1 MQRAIVFVETN
12 MTTGR
17 LFVRKCHEL
26 GVCAVVL
33 AKSPENFPYLRQ
45 DGVPTYQVD
54 TRSLEQVRAVID
66 GLPYEIVGIW
76 SSGDWG
82 IYQTAVLS
90 RERGL
95 PSLPPEAVRICRD
108 KVLQRRVL
116 RDAGLDD
123 VNAWCVTSADELGG
137 VIADLPL
144 PLVLKPASASG
155 SIGAKR
161 CETAHELLEHCKFLD
176 AQSLDWVRERRYVL
190 EEYIDGPQYSVEV
203 FNGSAIAVV
212 RQHYGPP
219 PHFVASGHDFP
230 GTEDDG
236 IAAALAQYA
245 SAVARQ
251 LGLDWGP
258 CHIEVRYDTARRV
271 PRLVEANPRLVGAYV
286 PELLRH
292 AAGVD
297 LVDLSIRNLLEP
309 VGVPQVTPTVR
320 AVMRFLVN
328 DREGRFLRVD
338 GADDAAL
345 EAGVR
350 DVAVYPLAGAA
361 LKREGDFRARIGH
374 VIATGSTI
382 AAAEA
387 AAQRALS
394 RLEPVLG

>member
-45 DGVPTYQVD
+45 DAVPTYQVD

-66 GLPYEIVGIW
+66 QLPYEIVGIW

-82 IYQTAVLS
+82 IHQAAVLS
-90 RERGL
+90 QERGL
-95 PSLPPEAVRICRD
+95 PSLPPDAVRICRD
-108 KVLQRRVL
+108 KVLQRQVL
-116 RDAGLDD
+116 REAGLDD
-123 VNAWCVTSADELGG
+123 VNAWCVTCADDL
-137 VIADLPL
+137 ADLLAELPL
-144 PLVLKPASASG
+144 PVVLKPASASG

-161 CETAHELLEHCKFLD
+161 CETAQEVLEHCKFLD

-190 EEYIDGPQYSVEV
+190 EEYIDGPQYSVEI
-203 FNGSAIAVV
+203 FNGCPIAVV

-230 GTEDDG
+230 GTEDDA

-245 SAVARQ
+245 AAVARR

-258 CHIEVRYDTARRV
+258 CHIELRYDVARRV

-292 AAGVD
+292 AGGVD

-309 VGVPQVTPTVR
+309 MGVPQVTPAAS

-328 DREGRFLRVD
+328 DREGRFVRVD
-338 GADDAAL
+338 GADAAAL
-345 EAGVR
+345 GTGVR
-350 DVAVYPLAGAA
+350 DVAIYPLAGAA

-374 VIATGSTI
+374 VIATGTTL
-382 AAAEA
+382 AAAEV
-387 AAQRALS
+387 AAQDALS
-394 RLEPVLG
+394 QLEPVLE

>member
-1 MQRAIVFVETN
+1 MQQAIVFVETN

-26 GVCAVVL
+26 GVCPVVL
-33 AKSPENFPYLRQ
+33 VKNPENFPYLHQ
-45 DGVPTYQVD
+45 DSVPTYQVD
-54 TRSLEQVRAVID
+54 TRSLDQIRAVID
-66 GLPYEIVGIW
+66 ALPYEIIGIW

-108 KVLQRRVL
+108 KVLQRQVL

-123 VNAWCVTSADELGG
+123 VNAWCVTSTNELTSLTEQ
-137 VIADLPL
+137 LPF

-161 CETAHELLEHCKFLD
+161 CETAHELLEHSMFLD

-190 EEYIDGPQYSVEV
+190 EEYIDGPQYSVEL
-203 FNGSAIAVV
+203 FNGSVIAIV

-219 PHFVASGHDFP
+219 PHFVACGHDFP
-230 GTEDDG
+230 GTEDERIG
-236 IAAALAQYA
+236 GALAQYA
-245 SAVARQ
+245 SAVALQ
-251 LGLDWGP
+251 FGLDWGP
-258 CHIEVRYDTARRV
+258 CHVEIRYDTARRI

-292 AAGVD
+292 AASID

-309 VGVPQVTPTVR
+309 IGVPQMTPTVS

-328 DREGRFLRVD
+328 DQEGRFIRVNGVD
-338 GADDAAL
+338 KAAL
-345 EAGVR
+345 VEGVR
-350 DVAVYPLAGAA
+350 DVTVYPVVGAE
-361 LKREGDFRARIGH
+361 LTQEGDFRARIGH
-374 VIATGSTI
+374 VIAIGSTI

-387 AAQRALS
+387 AAQLALS
-394 RLEPVLG
+394 RMEVILE